1 MFPAIVMEQ
10 DCSCVD
16 IIVTG
21 SNGLLGSALKRSRGL
36 AGKTVKWASS
46 RDADLRDREETRM
59 LFRKHKPKCIIHLAA
74 CVGGLY
80 SNQAGNLRMFE
91 DNMRM
96 NMNVVESAHANG
108 VQRGVFCLSTCIYPT
123 EAPIPLKEESLH
135 LGPPHESNEGYAY
148 AKRMLEVQC
157 RLYRR
162 EHGRDYKCVVPTNL
176 YGPNDDFSL
185 ENGHVLPSLI
195 HRCFLA
201 KKEQKPFVVRGTGKP
216 IRQFIHA
223 DDAAVMI
230 AKLATVGTYAGHLYN
245 LCTPETA
252 SIADLAQMITRAL
265 EYEAGLTFDDQY
277 SDGQLVKTADG
288 EKGRDLLGEHDPF
301 IRLEEGIRSTV
312 EWFADNY
319 PNVRR

>member
-1 MFPAIVMEQ
+1 MEQ

-16 IIVTG
+16 ILVTG
-21 SNGLLGSALKRSRGL
+21 SSGLLGSALKRSGIL
-36 AGKTVKWASS
+36 AGKTVTWASS
-46 RDADLRDREETRM
+46 RDADLRDRGETQM
-59 LFRKHKPKCIIHLAA
+59 LFRKYKPKCLIHLAA

-96 NMNVVESAHANG
+96 NMNVVESAHGNG
-108 VQRGVFCLSTCIYPT
+108 VQRGIFCLSTCIYPT
-123 EAPIPLKEESLH
+123 EAPIPLEEESLH

-148 AKRMLEVQC
+148 AKRMMEVHC

-162 EHGRDYKCVVPTNL
+162 KHARDYVCVAPTNL

-201 KKEQKPFVVRGTGKP
+201 KAAREPFVVRGTGKP

-223 DDAAVMI
+223 DDAAAMI
-230 AKLATVGTYAGHLYN
+230 AKLAMAGTYTEYLYN
-245 LCTPETA
+245 LCTPEA
-252 SIADLAQMITRAL
+252 VSIADLAQMIARAL
-265 EYEAGLTFDDQY
+265 EYETGLTFDDQY
-277 SDGQLVKTADG
+277 SDGQLVKTACC
-288 EKGRDLLGEHDPF
+288 EKGRDILGDPDKF
-301 IRLEEGIRSTV
+301 IRLEEGIRSTAK
-312 EWFADNY
+312 WFVDNY

>member
-1 MFPAIVMEQ
+1 MENS
-10 DCSCVD
+10 DSGVD
-16 IIVTG
+16 VLVTG
-21 SNGLLGSALKRSRGL
+21 SSGLLGSALRRCHFL
-36 AGKTVKWASS
+36 ADKSVVWASS
-46 RDADLRDREETRM
+46 KDADLRDRNEARA
-59 LFRKHKPKCIIHLAA
+59 LLHRYKPRCIIHLAA

-80 SNQAGNLRMFE
+80 KNEASNLRMFE
-91 DNMRM
+91 DNLRM
-96 NMNVVESAHANG
+96 NMNVLESAHNEG

-176 YGPNDDFSL
+176 YGPGDNFSL
-185 ENGHVLPSLI
+185 EDGHVLPSLI

-201 KKEQKPFVVRGTGKP
+201 KEGQKPFVVRGTGKP

-223 DDAAVMI
+223 DDAAAVI
-230 AKLATVGTYAGHLYN
+230 AKLATNDTGPTDTYN
-245 LCTPETA
+245 LCTPEVA
-252 SIADLAQMITRAL
+252 SIADLAQTIAGAL
-265 EYEAGLTFDDQY
+265 EYETSIIFDDQY
-277 SDGQLVKTADG
+277 SDGQLVKTANC
-288 EKGRDLLGEHDPF
+288 EKGRGLLDYPHKF
-301 IRLEEGIRSTV
+301 IRLEDGIRNTV
-312 EWFADNY
+312 RWFVDNY